1 MEKTSHHS
9 GSRALHWPSI
19 GLNTCNEPW
28 KGAEVDVI
36 IDIAQILKQYLNSKK
51 DENESLEEKKQIK
64 KKEVERTK
72 KINKHETIILGYKKH
87 GKPTKT
93 KLDIVRR

>member
-28 KGAEVDVI
+28 EGAEVDVI
-36 IDIAQILKQYLNSKK
+36 IDISQILKQYLNSKK
-51 DENESLEEKKQIK
+51 DENESLEEKKTNK
-64 KKEVERTK
+64 KKRSRKNK
-72 KINKHETIILGYKKH
+72 KNQ
-87 GKPTKT
+87 
-93 KLDIVRR
+93 